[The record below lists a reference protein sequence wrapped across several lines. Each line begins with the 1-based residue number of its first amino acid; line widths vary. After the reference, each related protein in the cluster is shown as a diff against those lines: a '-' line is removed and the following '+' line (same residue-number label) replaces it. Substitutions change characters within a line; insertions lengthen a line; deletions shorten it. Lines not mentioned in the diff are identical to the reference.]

1 MALEE
6 LLKEEASLPHPH
18 PHPHRPH
25 RHPQQFMSSHL
36 PCTQPSQPVDTACP
50 SSHKPADQCYR
61 NFFLL
66 SST

>member
-36 PCTQPSQPVDTACP
+36 PCTQPSQPVDTGP
-50 SSHKPADQCYR
+50 IFTS
-61 NFFLL
+61 
-66 SST
+66 

>member
-6 LLKEEASLPHPH
+6 LLKESASSPTP
-18 PHPHRPH
+18 PPP

-61 NFFLL
+61 NFFLF